1 MAGEPESRRYKGAM
15 DIVEERDRRVQRR
28 SFGTVAASYLKPR
41 PLGAFLLGISSG
53 FPLTLLL
60 ATMSYWL
67 SKVGIDKKTIGFA
80 FALGTPYT
88 IKWLWAPLIDGI
100 AIPFLAR
107 WVGQRRAWLWTVQ
120 ALLAFAII
128 QLGASDPVHHIGRFA
143 IWGVIMSFLAATQ
156 DIIIDAYRIE
166 SLPDEELAQ
175 GTATNQV
182 GYRTGNLLAGAGTI
196 FLASTEGAGLGWPSA
211 YAMSAFLVLPGAIAS
226 LWLGRGKHTAVR
238 DREFSAA
245 TLMHFLTHNVIA
257 PFADFLRR
265 PGAWVILLFVL
276 TYKLGDAVGQNMLSP
291 MVVHQGFTDTDYIAI
306 NKLVG
311 FWALVVGSL
320 IAGAMIA
327 RFGMSR
333 LLFGAGIIMMI
344 ANLLFAAVA
353 STGHSVVLL
362 TLAVGTENLFAAI
375 SLTVFATYLAG
386 LSNTAFTA
394 TQYALLSSVA
404 AIGRTFAT
412 TPSGYVAAGLGW
424 PGFYVFCAFLGIP
437 GLLFL
442 WLMQRRGFVVETVR
456 QKGVEGAVPEDGEE
470 GGE

>member
-1 MAGEPESRRYKGAM
+1 M

-28 SFGTVAASYLKPR
+28 SFGAVAASYLKPR

-67 SKVGIDKKTIGFA
+67 SKVGVDKKTIGFA

-88 IKWLWAPLIDGI
+88 LKFLWAPLIDGI

-120 ALLAFAII
+120 ALLAIAII

-143 IWGVIMSFLAATQ
+143 LWGVIMSFLAATQ
-156 DIIIDAYRIE
+156 DIVIDAYRIE

-196 FLASTEGAGLGWPSA
+196 FLASTEGAGLGWPAA

-238 DREFSAA
+238 DRQFSAA
-245 TLMHFLTHNVIA
+245 TFAHFLKHNVVA

-311 FWALVVGSL
+311 FWALVIGSL

-344 ANLLFAAVA
+344 ANLLFASVA
-353 STGHSVVLL
+353 ATGHSVVLL

-404 AIGRTFAT
+404 AVARTFAT
-412 TPSGYVAAGLGW
+412 TPSGYVASALGW
-424 PGFYVFCAFLGIP
+424 THFYIFCACLGIP

-456 QKGVEGAVPEDGEE
+456 QRGVEGAVPEEGED
-470 GGE
+470 

>member
-1 MAGEPESRRYKGAM
+1 MESVKGR
-15 DIVEERDRRVQRR
+15 ERRVERR
-28 SFGTVAASYLKPR
+28 SIAGVAASYLKPR

-67 SKVGIDKKTIGFA
+67 SKQGIDKKTIGFA

-100 AIPFLAR
+100 ALPILSR

-120 ALLAFAII
+120 AFLVVAVIE
-128 QLGASDPVHHIGRFA
+128 LGASDPNHHIGRFA
-143 IWGVIMSFLAATQ
+143 LWGVITAFLAATQ
-156 DIIIDAYRIE
+156 DIVIDAYRIE
-166 SLPDEELAQ
+166 TLPDEELAQ

-196 FLASTEGAGLGWPSA
+196 FLASTEGARLGWPAA
-211 YAMSAFLVLPGAIAS
+211 YAITAGLVLPGAIAS
-226 LWLGRGKHTAVR
+226 LWLGPGRHTAVR
-238 DREFSAA
+238 DRRFSVA
-245 TLMHFLTHNVIA
+245 TLLHFLQHNVIA

-265 PGAWVILLFVL
+265 PGAWLILLFVL

-311 FWALVVGSL
+311 FWALVIGSL

-333 LLFGAGIIMMI
+333 LLFGAGVIMMI
-344 ANLLFAAVA
+344 ANLLFASVA
-353 STGHSVVLL
+353 ATGHSVALL

-404 AIGRTFAT
+404 AVARTFAT
-412 TPSGYVAAGLGW
+412 TPSGYAAAAFGW
-424 PGFYVFCAFLGIP
+424 PGFYVFCSCLGIP

-442 WLMQRRGFVVETVR
+442 WLMHRRGFVVETVR
-456 QKGVEGAVPEDGEE
+456 QRGVEGAVTEE
-470 GGE
+470 EEE